1 MKQLESD
8 PLDFES
14 DPLDFE
20 SDPLDFEYDPLVYK
34 TAFESNGL
42 CTVRL
47 SLIGAVVL
55 LTNLTFMGFSRYFLN
70 QEEEHCFEALI
81 LCSIITPRVAS
92 FCS

>member
-42 CTVRL
+42 CT
-47 SLIGAVVL
+47 
-55 LTNLTFMGFSRYFLN
+55 
-70 QEEEHCFEALI
+70 EEEHCFEALI
-81 LCSIITPRVAS
+81 LCSIITPRQRLAECDCNRPSSPLTDQAS
-92 FCS
+92 PLL